1 MKITLVSRR
10 VNARLISKPKL
21 ILAHAHS
28 SKSLDTLLS
37 SSKRHA
43 LWGIRSISGDVSLV
57 SAGRIDKDTPPL
69 TTPSHTSKSSA
80 MDISS
85 HIFGVVIHRE
95 VHGRF
100 HPRPDSLSNM
110 TRGQKAYLYSR
121 NKREGKISPLSGT
134 DSDLEAFSHYPADGS
149 FAALPGRA
157 AAKTN
162 YLNQRFLSY

>member
-1 MKITLVSRR
+1 
-10 VNARLISKPKL
+10 
-21 ILAHAHS
+21 
-28 SKSLDTLLS
+28 
-37 SSKRHA
+37 
-43 LWGIRSISGDVSLV
+43 VSLV

-149 FAALPGRA
+149 FAALPCQT

>member
-1 MKITLVSRR
+1 M
-10 VNARLISKPKL
+10 
-21 ILAHAHS
+21 
-28 SKSLDTLLS
+28 
-37 SSKRHA
+37 
-43 LWGIRSISGDVSLV
+43 SLV

-69 TTPSHTSKSSA
+69 TTLSHTSKSSA

-85 HIFGVVIHRE
+85 HIFGVVIHGE
-95 VHGRF
+95 VHGCF
-100 HPRPDSLSNM
+100 HLRPGPPSHM
-110 TRGQKAYLYSR
+110 TRGQKAYLYSC
-121 NKREGKISPLSGT
+121 NKREGRISPLSGT

>member
-1 MKITLVSRR
+1 MQTCV
-10 VNARLISKPKL
+10 
-21 ILAHAHS
+21 
-28 SKSLDTLLS
+28 TLLNRPIHS
-37 SSKRHA
+37 QPPHRDHA
-43 LWGIRSISGDVSLV
+43 LQGARSISGDVSLV

-85 HIFGVVIHRE
+85 HIFGVVIHGE
-95 VHGRF
+95 VHRCF
-100 HPRPDSLSNM
+100 HLRPDPPSNM

-121 NKREGKISPLSGT
+121 NKREGRISPLFGT